1 MTLKPRRISSKMFFP
16 SKMYFL
22 FTLFGNEAGADWG
35 DTPSISLWALEG
47 HNHHHHHHHHHHH
60 NSSFWAKELKVELEL
75 LEIPSS
81 YIRLS
86 VLQFILNCFLC
97 AMFMHIAAGE
107 HIAQRYCVEF
117 IVLGPDSD
125 DDARHQ
131 ALQLSSF
138 TPLPAIIPF
147 CSHLHLQH
155 HQHHLLHHPHQ
166 GIIRYSLTQHPSLL
180 SPVLMM

>member
-1 MTLKPRRISSKMFFP
+1 M
-16 SKMYFL
+16 
-22 FTLFGNEAGADWG
+22 
-35 DTPSISLWALEG
+35 
-47 HNHHHHHHHHHHH
+47 
-60 NSSFWAKELKVELEL
+60 
-75 LEIPSS
+75 
-81 YIRLS
+81 S
-86 VLQFILNCFLC
+86 VLQFILNCTLC

-147 CSHLHLQH
+147 CSHLHQQH

-180 SPVLMM
+180 SPALMMQEGHFSFVTSWASVWHPIHGVRWYSMVLDGIRKRPNTWDARLQEKIVMMHLSWTFVILS